1 MEPSYDYATLKN
13 VSLQDD
19 EGKRSD
25 SLDLAR
31 DDFADDLVARNSRL
45 HILQPKKA
53 RLNSCGLWIFV
64 LFFLLSVLLGLLL
77 GREAALRHEQYAG
90 DRNHLTPEFSRKW
103 VVFRPDRAYVPYNSS
118 DYQASEF
125 GGAHFDDS
133 SFNLDEALVLWDR
146 LQRDATIPISRP
158 DQYDLPEPIIKHGKS
173 AYIIS
178 AFHQLHCLG
187 LIFEGFQRLHQHEEI
202 KGDIGHYSHCFD
214 FLRQAIMCAGDTTLE
229 GVQHSE
235 NPLIK
240 NTQGADG
247 WGATHNCRNWDDI
260 KTWAKERSI

>member
-64 LFFLLSVLLGLLL
+64 LFFVLSVLLGLLL

-90 DRNHLTPEFSRKW
+90 DRNHLTPECKFLTL
-103 VVFRPDRAYVPYNSS
+103 FM
-118 DYQASEF
+118 
-125 GGAHFDDS
+125 
-133 SFNLDEALVLWDR
+133 R
-146 LQRDATIPISRP
+146 LGIRP
-158 DQYDLPEPIIKHGKS
+158 DQT
-173 AYIIS
+173 A
-178 AFHQLHCLG
+178 Q
-187 LIFEGFQRLHQHEEI
+187 FQ
-202 KGDIGHYSHCFD
+202 GNG
-214 FLRQAIMCAGDTTLE
+214 
-229 GVQHSE
+229 
-235 NPLIK
+235 
-240 NTQGADG
+240 
-247 WGATHNCRNWDDI
+247 
-260 KTWAKERSI
+260 